1 MDNKNW
7 IKVYVIDVLPI
18 ITISLYILAVLYNIA
33 YYTVFGINIVK
44 YISLSEMLM
53 TIIEPLVIFLLYIL
67 FMIWMSYVQA
77 IIILPFIKK
86 KYLQFVARARK
97 KTFFRK
103 IIYFIIKLKRK
114 VYRTPWLISRIERVK
129 EDMDVN
135 TGKSK
140 LGLVKDVILSIFLST
155 ILYLIITLSSKS
167 VMGLWFSI
175 LIILL
180 PPTFLIN
187 IFNKS
192 FFSPKHKERLKALSA
207 TEVSLSLFA
216 YYIFCIC
223 VFYHNG
229 TDCAG
234 YYKNN
239 NQVTFEI
246 KTNDGNFFSDEEYGY
261 IDQLNNTIFLYEKE
275 TNRATILHISTLNYI
290 KIDLSSRHNGLIP
303 YIYYLISKTYY
314 MSQKCLKT
322 SNQSNKKGTGDVLID
337 YIYKKF
343 E

>member
-67 FMIWMSYVQA
+67 FMIWMTYIHA

-86 KYLQFVARARK
+86 KYLQFVARVR
-97 KTFFRK
+97 TNSFFRK
-103 IIYFIIKLKRK
+103 IIFFIIKVKRK
-114 VYRTPWLISRIERVK
+114 VYHTPWLISRIERVK

-140 LGLVKDVILSIFLST
+140 LGLVKDVIISIFLST
-155 ILYLIITLSSKS
+155 ILYLIIIESSKS
-167 VMGLWFSI
+167 VTGLWFSI

-180 PPTFLIN
+180 PPTFFIS

-192 FFSPKHKERLKALSA
+192 FISKKHKERLKALS
-207 TEVSLSLFA
+207 TSEISLSLFA
-216 YYIFCIC
+216 YYLFCIC

-229 TDCAG
+229 TDCAS

-246 KTNDGNFFSDEEYGY
+246 RTNDGTLFSDDEYGY
-261 IDQLNNTIFLYEKE
+261 IDQLNNTIFLYEKK
-275 TNRATILHISTLNYI
+275 TNRATILHISTLNYA

-303 YIYYLISKTYY
+303 YIYYLISKSYY
-314 MSQKCLKT
+314 KLQKGL
-322 SNQSNKKGTGDVLID
+322 NASNKKGSGDIVID
-337 YIYKKF
+337 YIYENHLNKK
-343 E
+343 